1 METGGGPCST
11 PTGRSHSF
19 SRREDEEESEPRL
32 PLNSRGKKTIAV
44 KLSSEKSASRRG
56 DDVQTD
62 KMSGWRSSAH
72 REENSASEL
81 SKLSQAPGHG
91 MFEDAPPRVED
102 NNVSQYMIEP
112 RTQPESLS
120 RVQEAAL
127 PSSRLNINVIDY
139 MNINGE
145 DQGGDLTAQQRPS
158 Q

>member
-1 METGGGPCST
+1 MI
-11 PTGRSHSF
+11 
-19 SRREDEEESEPRL
+19 

-44 KLSSEKSASRRG
+44 KLGSEKSASRRG

-62 KMSGWRSSAH
+62 KMSGVGASTH

-81 SKLSQAPGHG
+81 SKLSQAPGQG
-91 MFEDAPPRVED
+91 MFEDAPLRIEA
-102 NNVSQYMIEP
+102 NNSSQYMIEP

-120 RVQEAAL
+120 RVPEALL